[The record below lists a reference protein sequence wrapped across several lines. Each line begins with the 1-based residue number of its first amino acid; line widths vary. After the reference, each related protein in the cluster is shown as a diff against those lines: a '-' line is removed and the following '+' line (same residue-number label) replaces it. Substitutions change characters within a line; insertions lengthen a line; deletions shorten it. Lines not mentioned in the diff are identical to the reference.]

1 MILAKSS
8 AFSVISSPHFLRM
21 TDLSFAVV
29 SFQVWKAVL
38 ASSTAFLVSETE
50 HFGTLPI
57 ISREAGLFTSR
68 VSPEELSTHSP
79 FIKHFC
85 LKSDLLFNS
94 ICFNYNA

>member
-1 MILAKSS
+1 M
-8 AFSVISSPHFLRM
+8 ISSPHFFKII
-21 TDLSFAVV
+21 DLSLAVV
-29 SFQVWKAVL
+29 FFQVWKAVL
-38 ASSTAFLVSETE
+38 AFSIAFLVSETE

>member
-1 MILAKSS
+1 MVMILAKSS
-8 AFSVISSPHFLRM
+8 AFSVISSPHFLRI

-38 ASSTAFLVSETE
+38 ASSIAFLVSETE

-68 VSPEELSTHSP
+68 VSPEELSTHSVSYTHLTLP
-79 FIKHFC
+79 TTC
-85 LKSDLLFNS
+85 
-94 ICFNYNA
+94 CV